1 MKNKLQKQMVFK
13 FTFVSNKSIN
23 SFLFQANDTID
34 SLNNIMT
41 NESQIAPKPPPR
53 TTSCKSSASKANQNS
68 SNKSFINI
76 FNSKLSSQSNNKE
89 QNNSIVE
96 CSIPKTSSFMRP
108 FHSKPFFAKGKSRPK
123 SDMFVMSSSEF
134 PHSMTRSRFSTFDIP
149 VSFIALL

>member
-1 MKNKLQKQMVFK
+1 
-13 FTFVSNKSIN
+13 
-23 SFLFQANDTID
+23 
-34 SLNNIMT
+34 MT
-41 NESQIAPKPPPR
+41 NESQIPPKPPPR

-134 PHSMTRSRFSTFDIP
+134 THSIARSRSRFSTFDIP
-149 VSFIALL
+149 VSFIALVLIFLPNVYLY